1 MDVVYNRYT
10 HEQTKYD
17 RQHGATETLRKQ
29 TYQAVVYLILTDLSV
44 LCSHN
49 YIIYPEGPPSVRG
62 SMVIPRM
69 RSACDP
75 IHELCLRWPFPLGA
89 IFHNSYTR
97 NYYLSHL
104 SNCGNA
110 SRLSC
115 FLVKALTTVQ
125 GVSLQEARTVNK

>member
-1 MDVVYNRYT
+1 MAQVRTLFTIATLTNR
-10 HEQTKYD
+10 QNM
-17 RQHGATETLRKQ
+17 RKQ

-104 SNCGNA
+104 S
-110 SRLSC
+110 STSL
-115 FLVKALTTVQ
+115 LHLT
-125 GVSLQEARTVNK
+125 L